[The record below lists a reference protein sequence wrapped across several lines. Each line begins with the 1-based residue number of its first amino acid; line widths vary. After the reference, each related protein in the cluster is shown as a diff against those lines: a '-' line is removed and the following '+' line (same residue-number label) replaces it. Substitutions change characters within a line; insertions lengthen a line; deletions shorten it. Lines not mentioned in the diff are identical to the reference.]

1 MARNKV
7 AEPKRA
13 REKKFQVWLDPAD
26 DNHAFVLGLLE
37 EYREDRYK
45 DVDILVKMAYALN
58 QTGDIAIN
66 MPENSSWL
74 ESSIKTL
81 MKGMNTLQ
89 EMLKSGRFT
98 MEATHED
105 RSTIQE
111 VQEEI
116 DEMETSIAARYH
128 SYVYQAEENDDS
140 EEDDF

>member
-26 DNHAFVLGLLE
+26 DKHAFVLDFLE
-37 EYREDRYK
+37 KYRDDHYK

-58 QTGDIAIN
+58 ETGDIAIN

-81 MKGMNTLQ
+81 MKSMNALQ
-89 EMLKSGRFT
+89 DMLKSGRFT

-128 SYVYQAEENDDS
+128 SYVYQENDNEDS
-140 EEDDF
+140 EDDF